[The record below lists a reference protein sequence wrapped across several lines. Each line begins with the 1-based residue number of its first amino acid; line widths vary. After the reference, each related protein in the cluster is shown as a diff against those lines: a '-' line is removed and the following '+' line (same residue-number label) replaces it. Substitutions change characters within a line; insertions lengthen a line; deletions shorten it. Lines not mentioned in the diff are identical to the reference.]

1 MVGSVDSEDGESVSV
16 IPDVVVFVVEV
27 GPGDSDSVSIIP
39 DGVVVV
45 VKVSLGDAVG
55 SVCLVVAEVDAG
67 EIELDV
73 QFSTPTRDA
82 VAPKRSDLMKFMQ
95 YAKDPTV
102 EVLTH
107 SFFLLL
113 ASSVAFVKFLQSA
126 GTVALH
132 LFKGLS
138 F

>member
-1 MVGSVDSEDGESVSV
+1 MVGSVSIIADG
-16 IPDVVVFVVEV
+16 VVEV
-27 GPGDSDSVSIIP
+27 GPGD
-39 DGVVVV
+39 
-45 VKVSLGDAVG
+45 AVA

-67 EIELDV
+67 AIELDV
-73 QFSTPTRDA
+73 QFSPPTMDD

-102 EVLTH
+102 EVLKH

-113 ASSVAFVKFLQSA
+113 ASVVAFVIFLQSS
-126 GTVALH
+126 GTVAPH